1 VIDSPAILPTGVAA
15 PQIECADRAVLV
27 VEWDRT
33 ERQAIMEARDMLG
46 PDAKKIIG
54 AVLNKASPSW
64 SRLFNYGGY
73 VKYALDLKAAA

>member
-1 VIDSPAILPTGVAA
+1 
-15 PQIECADRAVLV
+15 
-27 VEWDRT
+27 
-33 ERQAIMEARDMLG
+33 MEARDMLG